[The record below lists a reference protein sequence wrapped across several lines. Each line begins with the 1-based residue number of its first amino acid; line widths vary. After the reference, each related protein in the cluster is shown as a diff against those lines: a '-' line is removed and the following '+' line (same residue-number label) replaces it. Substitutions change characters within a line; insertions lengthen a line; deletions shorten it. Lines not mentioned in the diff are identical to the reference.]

1 MVAGPGGTKAVAHH
15 LHILLAAGLQL
26 LADVI
31 GCQRGK
37 GTAQR
42 MPCVQPTSTASAYQ
56 LKQLP
61 RSIPMYIGQQANMQ
75 TANPK
80 GKL

>member
-1 MVAGPGGTKAVAHH
+1 MVVVCSKGMVAGPGGTKAVAHH

-37 GTAQR
+37 GTAEG
-42 MPCVQPTSTASAYQ
+42 MPCVQATSTASVYQ

-61 RSIPMYIGQQANMQ
+61 QSISMYIVQLASI
-75 TANPK
+75 
-80 GKL
+80 